1 MKLRFQ
7 IRLEQAVGEPE
18 GEDVLRRL
26 LAQEVVDPEDLALPE
41 DTVHLIVQLDRAVQ
55 VGAERLLHH
64 HPGPL
69 YQARVLQ
76 HGDHRQRGLRR
87 DGQVVQSQYV
97 LAQFVLRLG
106 DRRREGIR
114 AGTLRH
120 VAELAGEGRPLR
132 LVQRPGAELGD
143 RLVREMPERL
153 GIHVLQGGR
162 DDLHVGGQRGQR
174 QVGQAGQQLA
184 SGQVAGSAEEDDHLR
199 VEMLGFAP
207 GGPGTERGI
216 GDALRVGVCH
226 GSDDPIAVAGT
237 AGRSF
242 RVGKNTPRPRSEAG

>member
-41 DTVHLIVQLDRAVQ
+41 DAVHLVVQFDRAVQ
-55 VGAERLLHH
+55 VGAERLFHH
-64 HPGPL
+64 HPGPFH
-69 YQARVLQ
+69 QPGVLQ
-76 HGDHRQRGLRR
+76 HGDDGQRGLRR
-87 DGQVVQSQYV
+87 DGQVVQAQDV
-97 LAQFVLRLG
+97 LAQLGLRLR
-106 DRRREGIR
+106 DRGREGVR
-114 AGTLRH
+114 AGALRD
-120 VAELAGEGRPLR
+120 VAQFAGERRPLP
-132 LVQRPGAELGD
+132 LVQRPRAELAD
-143 RLVREMPERL
+143 RLVREVPEGL

-162 DDLHVGGQRGQR
+162 HDLHVGGQCGQR
-174 QVGQAGQQLA
+174 EMGQTRQQLA
-184 SGQVAGSAEEDDHLR
+184 PGQVAGGAEQDDHIR
-199 VEMLGFAP
+199 VEVLGFAP